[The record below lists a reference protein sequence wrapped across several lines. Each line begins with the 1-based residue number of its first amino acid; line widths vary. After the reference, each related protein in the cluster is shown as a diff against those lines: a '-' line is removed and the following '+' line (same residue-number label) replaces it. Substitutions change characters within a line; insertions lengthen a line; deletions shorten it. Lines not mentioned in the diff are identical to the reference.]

1 MADQPD
7 SGNPDQPGPFILHRQ
22 DLPLTGRKRMLR
34 LGLRVVTIVL
44 VIVAVAD
51 LVIQMVNGHGY

>member
-7 SGNPDQPGPFILHRQ
+7 SGKPGQPEPFILHRR

-34 LGLRVVTIVL
+34 LGLRVMTIGL
-44 VIVAVAD
+44 LGIAVVD
-51 LVIQMVNGHGY
+51 LVIQLVTGHGR

>member
-1 MADQPD
+1 MGQPD
-7 SGNPDQPGPFILHRQ
+7 YGRHRQ

-51 LVIQMVNGHGY
+51 LVIQMVNGHGH